1 MEFKDILKKLRKEYS
16 LSQEELA
23 KRVNTSR
30 SSIGNYENGENF
42 PSTDIL
48 LKLADTFNCTVDHLL
63 GKEDKLQELKESLF
77 LIPIVGKIP
86 AGEPLLAEDNIVAY
100 LPIDPSM
107 YGLSNPDNLF
117 FLQVIG
123 DSMNNVIP
131 DGSYVLIKKQD
142 YAETGDV
149 VAAIINGDNE
159 ATLKRFK
166 QLDDMF
172 VLLEPDSTNPEHIQR
187 VINLKDTDFKIVGK
201 VIGDFKKWN

>member
-1 MEFKDILKKLRKEYS
+1 MLSNFYNVTTDYILGISSDRK
-16 LSQEELA
+16 
-23 KRVNTSR
+23 
-30 SSIGNYENGENF
+30 GN
-42 PSTDIL
+42 S
-48 LKLADTFNCTVDHLL
+48 
-63 GKEDKLQELKESLF
+63 ELKETLF

-172 VLLEPDSTNPEHIQR
+172 ILLEPDSTNPEHIQR

>member
-1 MEFKDILKKLRKEYS
+1 MNRLKELREEKGLAQADLGKILEIT
-16 LSQEELA
+16 SQAYGLL
-23 KRVNTSR
+23 
-30 SSIGNYENGENF
+30 ENGKRDISTEYLKVLSNF
-42 PSTDIL
+42 YNVTTDYIL
-48 LKLADTFNCTVDHLL
+48 GISSDRKGNS
-63 GKEDKLQELKESLF
+63 ELKETLF

-172 VLLEPDSTNPEHIQR
+172 ILLEPDSTNPEHIQR